1 MLSSVGKELY
11 CAALSCQKTRQVIVI
26 WPPNYLLIFLLL
38 LAFLIAYGRQ
48 L

>member
-26 WPPNYLLIFLLL
+26 WPPKYLLIFS
-38 LAFLIAYGRQ
+38 YY
-48 L
+48 